1 MIWLLILR
9 FWVQFHDA
17 LLLYEICTTAFPLV
31 VSQGKTGYTF
41 SVSPPWRFLF
51 PLNFTR
57 RSASF
62 LHFVNR
68 LCKAFSKFYRRH
80 FDIVS
85 KYNVGLKTLLLQGLS
100 EPEFYGDLV
109 YKFRKIIGKIDFPYH
124 FKKIIV
130 RYKKIGYNINVMR
143 QTACLVVNPIK
154 VNSFAYL
161 FNCTTVGRTSDWM
174 TVPS

>member
-1 MIWLLILR
+1 MYPGFECRESHVFFYYYYYFYVFILS
-9 FWVQFHDA
+9 
-17 LLLYEICTTAFPLV
+17 LLL
-31 VSQGKTGYTF
+31 Q
-41 SVSPPWRFLF
+41 
-51 PLNFTR
+51 
-57 RSASF
+57 
-62 LHFVNR
+62 
-68 LCKAFSKFYRRH
+68 CKFANLKFYRRH

-109 YKFRKIIGKIDFPYH
+109 YKFRKIIGKNDFPYY

-143 QTACLVVNPIK
+143 QTACLVVNPIR

-161 FNCTTVGRTSDWM
+161 FNCTTLGRTSD
-174 TVPS
+174 

>member
-1 MIWLLILR
+1 M
-9 FWVQFHDA
+9 FQH
-17 LLLYEICTTAFPLV
+17 Y
-31 VSQGKTGYTF
+31 
-41 SVSPPWRFLF
+41 
-51 PLNFTR
+51 
-57 RSASF
+57 
-62 LHFVNR
+62 
-68 LCKAFSKFYRRH
+68 
-80 FDIVS
+80 FDIVY
-85 KYNVGLKTLLLQGLS
+85 KYNVGLKTLILQGLS

-109 YKFRKIIGKIDFPYH
+109 YKFRKIIGKNDFPYH